1 MSRPQVSPRD
11 HLSSEPGQSG
21 KETERKTRMLDGLR
35 EPISW
40 FALALSATSLIA
52 LVYGITRLVGEL
64 LLAVTGLVGSL

>member
-1 MSRPQVSPRD
+1 
-11 HLSSEPGQSG
+11 
-21 KETERKTRMLDGLR
+21 MLDGLR

-52 LVYGITRLVGEL
+52 LVYGITRLVGKL